1 MTAHIA
7 HNLAH
12 IHAQIRAA
20 CQRSGRDAAE
30 VTLVAVSKQQPS
42 EAIRAAWAA
51 GVRHFGE
58 NRIEEAAPKI
68 SLLREDAT
76 FAATWHMIGHIQSR
90 KAKLVAPLFDVV
102 HSVDSLKVATRL
114 AVAALEQDRSLPVLL
129 EMNVSGEAQKDGFA
143 AVRWREDR
151 AEREALWEAVQQIA
165 GMPGLTLR
173 GLMTMAP
180 FVEDAEETRPTF
192 QRLRQLRDELAA
204 TLALDLP
211 ELSMGMTND
220 YPVAVEEGATLVR
233 IGRAVFEP
241 NLDENA

>member
-7 HNLAH
+7 HNLAR
-12 IHAQIRAA
+12 IDAQIQAA
-20 CQRSGRDAAE
+20 CLRAGRDAAG
-30 VTLVAVSKQQPS
+30 LVLVVVSKQQS
-42 EAIRAAWAA
+42 IEAIRAAWSA

-68 SLLREDAT
+68 SQLREDAT
-76 FAATWHMIGHIQSR
+76 FTATWHMIGHIQSR
-90 KAKLVAPLFDVV
+90 KAKLVVPLFDVV

-114 AVAALEQDRSLPVLL
+114 SVAALEQGRRLPVML

-143 AVRWREDR
+143 AARWQENR
-151 AEREALWEAVQQIA
+151 AEREALWDAVRQIA
-165 GMPGLTLR
+165 RMPGLNLR

-180 FVEDAEETRPTF
+180 FVDDAEEARPTF
-192 QRLRQLRDELAA
+192 QRLRQLRDELAD

-220 YPVAVEEGATLVR
+220 YPIAVEEGATLLR

-241 NLDENA
+241 VSDENA

>member
-12 IHAQIRAA
+12 IHAQIQTACLRA
-20 CQRSGRDAAE
+20 GRDAAG
-30 VTLVAVSKQQPS
+30 VVLVAVSKQQPI

-58 NRIEEAAPKI
+58 NRVEEAAPKI
-68 SLLREDAT
+68 NHLREDAT

-90 KAKLVAPLFDVV
+90 KAKLVAPLFDAV

-114 AVAALEQDRSLPVLL
+114 AAAALEQGRSLPVLL

-143 AVRWREDR
+143 AARWRDDP
-151 AEREALWEAVQQIA
+151 AEREALWDALQQVA
-165 GMPGLTLR
+165 GLPGLTLR

-180 FVEDAEETRPTF
+180 FVDDAEEARPIF
-192 QRLRQLRDELAA
+192 QRLRQLRDELGG
-204 TLALDLP
+204 TLGLDLP

-241 NLDENA
+241 ISDENA